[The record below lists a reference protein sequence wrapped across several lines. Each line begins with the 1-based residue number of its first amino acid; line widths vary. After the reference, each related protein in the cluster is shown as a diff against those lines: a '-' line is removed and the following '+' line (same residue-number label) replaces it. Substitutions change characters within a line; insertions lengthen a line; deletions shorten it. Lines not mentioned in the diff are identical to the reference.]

1 MALTPG
7 QQFAGYEILC
17 ELGRGGMGAVYQA
30 RELSLQRVVALKIL
44 PPHLSNDKDFVARFQ
59 AEAVAAANVSH
70 PNIVQIFS
78 AGEHE
83 GIEYIAMEF
92 VEGETI
98 QQRLRRCGRLPLTE
112 ALDIAYHVAT
122 ALDHAWQT
130 AQLIH
135 RDVKPDNIFLAQNG
149 TVKLGDFGLAKILRD
164 GTLSV
169 TVTGLVMGSPHF
181 ISPEQ
186 ARGQRDVDCRADFYS
201 LGCTL
206 HYMMTGR
213 TVFEGPDFVSI
224 MYKHVNDTPAPLHT
238 LLPNCPAA
246 VNALL
251 TRMIAKEREQRHQ
264 TYAELLEQIVHARH
278 DAALW
283 EQSDERQRKRMA
295 VVEKPA
301 GKSRWAYAVAVFAAL
316 VVAAG
321 FVYGK
326 RFDRAQV
333 SASTITLVDPSDRR
347 DFIRSAEKLSPF
359 DRVDRVMAKMRE
371 LNPGFDGKEKYT
383 VEDDFITELSFSSAG
398 VKNLWPLCAL
408 QHLRALRC
416 PGDAAHKRR
425 SELSDL
431 SPLAE
436 LPLEEVDC
444 SWTNVEDLGSLSKL
458 KLKSLNC
465 SNTRVRNLAAL
476 KSLPLTELDIA
487 GTGVNDL
494 APLKGLALTSL
505 RCNETK
511 VRDLSSLRDMPLKT
525 VALNPVLVRNEGEI
539 IRSWKQLETLNDS
552 PPRTVAGRFLPRAPK

>member
-7 QQFAGYEILC
+7 QHFAGYEILC
-17 ELGRGGMGAVYQA
+17 EVGRGGMGAVYQA
-30 RELSLQRVVALKIL
+30 RDLSLQRIVALKIL
-44 PPHLSNDKDFVARFQ
+44 PPHLSSDKDFVTRFQ
-59 AEAVAAANVSH
+59 SEAIAAAKVSH

-78 AGEHE
+78 AGEQE

-92 VEGETI
+92 VEGESI

-112 ALDIAYHVAT
+112 ALDIAYHVAS

-164 GTLSV
+164 GMASV

-186 ARGQRDVDCRADFYS
+186 ARGQRDVDCRADIYS

-224 MYKHVNDTPAPLHT
+224 MYKHVNDEPAPLHT
-238 LLPNCPAA
+238 LLPNCPAT

-251 TRMIAKEREQRHQ
+251 TRMMAKEREQRHQ
-264 TYAELLEQIVHARH
+264 TYAELLEHIVHARH

-283 EQSDERQRKRMA
+283 EQSDERQRRRMA
-295 VVEKPA
+295 VATPR
-301 GKSRWAYAVAVFAAL
+301 GKSRWAYAVAALAAL
-316 VVAAG
+316 VVAVG

-326 RFDRAQV
+326 RAERAQISS
-333 SASTITLVDPSDRR
+333 SAITLVDPSDRR

-383 VEDDFITELSFSSAG
+383 VEDDFITELSFSSVG
-398 VKNLWPLCAL
+398 VRNLWPLCAL
-408 QHLRALRC
+408 THLRMLRC
-416 PGDAAHKRR
+416 SGDVTNRHRG
-425 SELSDL
+425 ELADL
-431 SPLAE
+431 SALAE

-444 SWTNVEDLGSLSKL
+444 SWTNVEDLGPLAKL

-465 SNTRVRNLAAL
+465 SNTRVRSLAAL
-476 KSLPLTELDIA
+476 KSLPLVELDIS

-494 APLKGLALTSL
+494 TPLKGMALTLL
-505 RCNETK
+505 RCNDTK
-511 VRDLSSLRDMPLKT
+511 VRDLSPLRDMPLKT
-525 VALNPVLVRNEGEI
+525 VAINPVLVRNEGEV
-539 IRSWKQLETLNDS
+539 IRSWKQLETFNDA
-552 PPRTVAGRFLPRAPK
+552 PPRAIAGRFLPRAPK